1 MSGTN
6 EQFEW
11 ESETSSET
19 GTTETLSTG
28 MEVLDRK
35 FGGGIPAGKVI
46 ALSAAP
52 ASQSELF
59 LYEMA
64 TIRETT
70 YLTSERSATAVED
83 ALDRAGAPVDEIE
96 IHRLTT
102 GDPLGDAWPVIDDVA
117 DESTLIVD
125 PIGPL
130 ESTAESDYRAFMN
143 DLKDRTVETGS
154 LTLLHCLDGRDV
166 PPQRDRTEYLAD
178 VIFDLVTELRG
189 SSIENSLSVPKF
201 RGGRSLTETIALDL
215 TTDVTIDVSR
225 KIA

>member
-6 EQFEW
+6 HQFEW
-11 ESETSSET
+11 ESETPSES
-19 GTTETLSTG
+19 GATETLSTG

-64 TIRETT
+64 TVRDTV
-70 YLTSERSATAVED
+70 YLTSERRAEAVEETIQ
-83 ALDRAGAPVDEIE
+83 RAGAAVDGIE
-96 IHRLTT
+96 IHRLTAA
-102 GDPLGDAWPVIDDVA
+102 DPLGDAWPVIDDVA
-117 DESTLIVD
+117 DGSTLIVD
-125 PIGPL
+125 PIDPL
-130 ESTAESDYRAFMN
+130 EATAESDYRAFVN
-143 DLKDRTVETGS
+143 DLKDRTAETGS
-154 LTLLHCLDGRDV
+154 LALLHCLDGRDV
-166 PPQRDRTEYLAD
+166 PAQRDRTEYLAD

-189 SSIENSLSVPKF
+189 GSIENSLSIPKF